1 MQLPARARIHDVFH
15 VSLLK
20 KFEGTAPTAIVP
32 LPEILHGRVI
42 PTPNKVLKARLN
54 RGVWELLVH
63 WVGRPASDAS
73 WEQLEDFTQKYPL
86 FKLADELFLAE
97 GRNVTDAF
105 VGCKYQRRR
114 RQDPA
119 AESNKESDQ
128 KSG

>member
-1 MQLPARARIHDVFH
+1 MAV
-15 VSLLK
+15 
-20 KFEGTAPTAIVP
+20 
-32 LPEILHGRVI
+32 IL
-42 PTPNKVLKARLN
+42 TPDKVLKARLN

-86 FKLADELFLAE
+86 FKLADELFLVE

-105 VGCKYQRRR
+105 VGCQYQRRR

-119 AESNKESDQ
+119 QGAAKASKESDQ